1 MKIAIVILNWNGL
14 KHLKKFLPSVLKNS
28 GKNPIYII
36 DNYSTDSSVEFVK
49 ETYPEIK
56 LILNNDNFGYAKGY
70 NEGLKKVKEEVYC
83 LLNNDVEVTKD
94 WLNPIIE
101 EFINN
106 ESVVIA
112 QPKILD
118 YKIKNKFEYA
128 GAAGGFID
136 YFGYP
141 YCRGR
146 IFSNIEKDNGQ
157 YDQNI
162 DIFWA
167 SGACFFVRKKTF
179 EMLNGFDENFVNH
192 MEEIDLCWR
201 LSNLNTDLKK
211 RFIYKSVIYHYGGGS
226 LDYKNPKKLFYNI
239 RNQRWMILK
248 NMNVFYGKSLTLFL
262 IQIIN
267 FLVLCKYLF
276 NVKIKF
282 FIEILKAM
290 FSNSITVK
298 DDKINIAKKYE
309 KLRSNKIKSK
319 HYKITSIFYHY
330 FLRSEKKFS
339 DLT

>member
-14 KHLKKFLPSVLKNS
+14 KHLKEFLPSVVKYSN
-28 GKNPIYII
+28 KNPIYII
-36 DNYSTDSSVEFVK
+36 DNSSTDNSVEFLRQ
-49 ETYPEIK
+49 TFPEIN
-56 LILNNDNFGYAKGY
+56 LIINSNNFGYAKGY
-70 NEGLKKVKEEVYC
+70 NEGLKKITEEVYC
-83 LLNNDVEVTKD
+83 LLNNDVEVTKG
-94 WLNPIIE
+94 WLDSIIE
-101 EFINN
+101 EFKNN
-106 ESVVIA
+106 ETVVVA

-118 YKIKNKFEYA
+118 YKDKSKFEYA

-146 IFSNIEKDNGQ
+146 IFNTIEKDTGQ
-157 YDQNI
+157 YDQDI

-167 SGACFFVRKKTF
+167 SGACFFIRKKTF

-201 LSNLNTDLKK
+201 LSNLNIDLKK

-248 NMNVFYGKSLTLFL
+248 NMNVFYGKSPTLFL

-267 FLVLCKYLF
+267 FLLLFKYIF
-276 NVKIKF
+276 NVKIKY

-290 FSNSITVK
+290 FSNSIIVK
-298 DDKINIAKKYE
+298 GDKINIVRKYQ

-319 HYKITSIFYHY
+319 HYNITSIFYHY
-330 FLRSEKKFS
+330 FLKAEKKFS

>member
-14 KHLKKFLPSVLKNS
+14 KHLKEFLPSVVKYSN
-28 GKNPIYII
+28 KNPIYII
-36 DNYSTDSSVEFVK
+36 DNSSTDNSVQFLRQAF
-49 ETYPEIK
+49 PQIN
-56 LILNNDNFGYAKGY
+56 LIINSNNFGYARGY
-70 NEGLKKVKEEVYC
+70 NEGLKKITEEVYC
-83 LLNNDVEVTKD
+83 LLNNDVEVTKG
-94 WLNPIIE
+94 WLDSIIK
-101 EFINN
+101 EFKNN
-106 ESVVIA
+106 ESVVVA

-118 YKIKNKFEYA
+118 YKDKSKFEYA

-146 IFSNIEKDNGQ
+146 IFNTIEKDTGQ
-157 YDQNI
+157 YDQDI

-167 SGACFFVRKKTF
+167 SGACFFIRKKTF

-201 LSNLNTDLKK
+201 LANLNIDLKK

-248 NMNVFYGKSLTLFL
+248 NMNVFHGKSLTLFL

-267 FLVLCKYLF
+267 FLLLFKYLF
-276 NVKIKF
+276 NAKIKYF
-282 FIEILKAM
+282 VEILKAI
-290 FSNSITVK
+290 FSNSITVNGY
-298 DDKINIAKKYE
+298 KINIARKYD

-319 HYKITSIFYHY
+319 HYNITSIFYHY
-330 FLRSEKKFS
+330 FLKAEKKFS

>member
-14 KHLKKFLPSVLKNS
+14 KHLKEFLPSVVKYSN
-28 GKNPIYII
+28 KNPIYII
-36 DNYSTDSSVEFVK
+36 DNSSTDNSVEFLRQ
-49 ETYPEIK
+49 TFPEIN
-56 LILNNDNFGYAKGY
+56 LIINSNNFGYAKGY
-70 NEGLKKVKEEVYC
+70 NEGLKKITEEVYC
-83 LLNNDVEVTKD
+83 LLNNDVEVTKG
-94 WLNPIIE
+94 WLDSIIE
-101 EFINN
+101 EFKNN
-106 ESVVIA
+106 ESVVVA

-118 YKIKNKFEYA
+118 YKDKSKFEYA

-146 IFSNIEKDNGQ
+146 IFNTIEKDTGQ
-157 YDQNI
+157 YDQDI

-167 SGACFFVRKKTF
+167 SGACFFIRKKTF

-201 LSNLNTDLKK
+201 LANLNLDLKK

-267 FLVLCKYLF
+267 FLLLFKYLF
-276 NVKIKF
+276 NAKIKYF
-282 FIEILKAM
+282 VEILKAI
-290 FSNSITVK
+290 FSNSITVNGY
-298 DDKINIAKKYE
+298 KINIARKYE
-309 KLRSNKIKSK
+309 KLRSNKIKL
-319 HYKITSIFYHY
+319 ILQENTIN
-330 FLRSEKKFS
+330 
-339 DLT
+339 

>member
-1 MKIAIVILNWNGL
+1 MKTAIVILNWNGL
-14 KHLKKFLPSVLKNS
+14 RHLKEFLPSVVKYSNN
-28 GKNPIYII
+28 NPIYII
-36 DNYSTDSSVEFVK
+36 DNSSTDNSIEFVRQ
-49 ETYPEIK
+49 TFPEIN
-56 LILNNDNFGYAKGY
+56 LILNSNNFGYAKGY
-70 NEGLKKVKEEVYC
+70 NEGLKKINEEVYC
-83 LLNNDVEVTKD
+83 LLNNDVEVTKG
-94 WLNPIIE
+94 WLDPIIE
-101 EFINN
+101 EFKNN
-106 ESVVIA
+106 ESVVVA

-118 YKIKNKFEYA
+118 YKDKSKFEYA

-146 IFSNIEKDNGQ
+146 IFNTIEKDTGQ

-201 LSNLNTDLKK
+201 LSNLNIDLKK

-282 FIEILKAM
+282 FIEILKA
-290 FSNSITVK
+290 
-298 DDKINIAKKYE
+298 
-309 KLRSNKIKSK
+309 
-319 HYKITSIFYHY
+319 
-330 FLRSEKKFS
+330 
-339 DLT
+339 

>member
-14 KHLKKFLPSVLKNS
+14 KHLKEFLPSVVKYSN
-28 GKNPIYII
+28 KNPIYII
-36 DNYSTDSSVEFVK
+36 DNSSTDNSVQFLRQAF
-49 ETYPEIK
+49 PQIN
-56 LILNNDNFGYAKGY
+56 LIINSNNFGYAKGY
-70 NEGLKKVKEEVYC
+70 NEGLKKITEEVYC
-83 LLNNDVEVTKD
+83 LLNNDVEVTKG
-94 WLNPIIE
+94 WLDSIIE
-101 EFINN
+101 EFKNN
-106 ESVVIA
+106 ESVVVA

-118 YKIKNKFEYA
+118 YKDKSKFEYA

-146 IFSNIEKDNGQ
+146 IFNTIEKDTGQ
-157 YDQNI
+157 YDQDI

-167 SGACFFVRKKTF
+167 SGACFFIRKKTF

-201 LSNLNTDLKK
+201 LANLNIDLKK

-267 FLVLCKYLF
+267 FLLLFKYLF
-276 NVKIKF
+276 NAKIKYF
-282 FIEILKAM
+282 VEILKAI
-290 FSNSITVK
+290 FSNCLL
-298 DDKINIAKKYE
+298 Y
-309 KLRSNKIKSK
+309 
-319 HYKITSIFYHY
+319 TSPSP
-330 FLRSEKKFS
+330 RDS
-339 DLT
+339 

>member
-14 KHLKKFLPSVLKNS
+14 KHLKEFLPSVVKYSN
-28 GKNPIYII
+28 KNPIYII
-36 DNYSTDSSVEFVK
+36 DNSSTDNSVEFLRQ
-49 ETYPEIK
+49 TFPEIN
-56 LILNNDNFGYAKGY
+56 LIINSNNFGYAKGY
-70 NEGLKKVKEEVYC
+70 NEGLKKITEEVYC
-83 LLNNDVEVTKD
+83 LLNNDVEVTKG
-94 WLNPIIE
+94 WLDSIIE
-101 EFINN
+101 EFKNN
-106 ESVVIA
+106 ESVVVA

-118 YKIKNKFEYA
+118 YKDKSKFEYA

-146 IFSNIEKDNGQ
+146 IFNTIEKDTGQ
-157 YDQNI
+157 YDQDI

-167 SGACFFVRKKTF
+167 SGACFFIRKKTF

-201 LSNLNTDLKK
+201 LSNLNIDLKK

-267 FLVLCKYLF
+267 FLLLFKYLF
-276 NVKIKF
+276 NVKIKY

-290 FSNSITVK
+290 FSNSITV
-298 DDKINIAKKYE
+298 NG
-309 KLRSNKIKSK
+309 
-319 HYKITSIFYHY
+319 
-330 FLRSEKKFS
+330 
-339 DLT
+339 

>member
-1 MKIAIVILNWNGL
+1 MKTAIVILNWNGL
-14 KHLKKFLPSVLKNS
+14 RHLKEFLPSVVKYSNN
-28 GKNPIYII
+28 NPIYII
-36 DNYSTDSSVEFVK
+36 DNSSTDNSIEFVRQ
-49 ETYPEIK
+49 TFPEIN
-56 LILNNDNFGYAKGY
+56 LILNSNNFGYAKGY
-70 NEGLKKVKEEVYC
+70 NEGLKKINEEVYC
-83 LLNNDVEVTKD
+83 LLNNDVEVTKG
-94 WLNPIIE
+94 WLDPIIE
-101 EFINN
+101 EFKNN
-106 ESVVIA
+106 ESVVVA

-118 YKIKNKFEYA
+118 YKDKSKFEYA

-146 IFSNIEKDNGQ
+146 IFNTIEKDTGQ

-201 LSNLNTDLKK
+201 LSNLNIDLKK

-267 FLVLCKYLF
+267 LLVLCKYLF

-290 FSNSITVK
+290 FSNSITVN
-298 DDKINIAKKYE
+298 DDTN
-309 KLRSNKIKSK
+309 
-319 HYKITSIFYHY
+319 
-330 FLRSEKKFS
+330 
-339 DLT
+339 

>member
-14 KHLKKFLPSVLKNS
+14 KHLKEFLPSVVKYSN
-28 GKNPIYII
+28 KNPIYII
-36 DNYSTDSSVEFVK
+36 DNSSTDNSVEFLRQ
-49 ETYPEIK
+49 TFPEIN
-56 LILNNDNFGYAKGY
+56 LIINSNNFGYAKGY
-70 NEGLKKVKEEVYC
+70 NEGLKKITEEVYC
-83 LLNNDVEVTKD
+83 LLNNDVEVTKG
-94 WLNPIIE
+94 WLDSIIE
-101 EFINN
+101 EFKNN
-106 ESVVIA
+106 ETVVVA

-118 YKIKNKFEYA
+118 YKDKSKFEYA

-146 IFSNIEKDNGQ
+146 IFNTIEKDTGQ
-157 YDQNI
+157 YDQDI

-167 SGACFFVRKKTF
+167 SGACFFIRKKTF

-201 LSNLNTDLKK
+201 LSNLNIDLKK

-248 NMNVFYGKSLTLFL
+248 NMNVYYGKSLTLFL

-267 FLVLCKYLF
+267 FLLLFKYIF
-276 NVKIKF
+276 NVKIKY

-290 FSNSITVK
+290 FSNSIIVK
-298 DDKINIAKKYE
+298 GDKINIVRKYQ

-319 HYKITSIFYHY
+319 HYNIKSIFYHY
-330 FLRSEKKFS
+330 FLKAEKKFS